1 MGTDRFD
8 ELVRCEVEWGP
19 LTSNALTVVKPHRFV
34 ASTRVTKRHRQT
46 SQTRQCIATATRERT
61 WAQIDCMTSSG
72 WRDFDG
78 SGVRREPRSTVVLST
93 HLLHPRQMT
102 MRNVEHQACIL
113 GRMVTWA
120 SEGIEWEADPRHV
133 DLVLEACGV
142 GNTGPSIST
151 PVVKETVDGVASPRS
166 HDQGDKDDDAHLRG
180 AMSAESAIQPP

>member
-34 ASTRVTKRHRQT
+34 ASTRVTKRHRPT
-46 SQTRQCIATATRERT
+46 SQTRQCNATASRERT
-61 WAQIDCMTSSG
+61 WAQIECMTSSG

-102 MRNVEHQACIL
+102 MRNVEHA
-113 GRMVTWA
+113 A
-120 SEGIEWEADPRHV
+120 HRHV
-133 DLVLEACGV
+133 SGSCRERHAPESLSRYSPSLKMNFGPCGRLDRLSSSLFGKV
-142 GNTGPSIST
+142 SNESHTRR
-151 PVVKETVDGVASPRS
+151 VVPA
-166 HDQGDKDDDAHLRG
+166 
-180 AMSAESAIQPP
+180 